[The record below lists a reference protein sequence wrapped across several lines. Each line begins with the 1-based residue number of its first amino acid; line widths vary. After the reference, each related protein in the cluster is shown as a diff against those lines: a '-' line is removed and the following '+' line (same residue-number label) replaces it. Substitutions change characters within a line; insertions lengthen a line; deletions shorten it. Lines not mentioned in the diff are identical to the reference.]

1 MGNNASSFI
10 SVYTCQICDKILHKP
25 MLISCSVCNS
35 RSSNNICQDHLND
48 LFTENA
54 QEALFECK
62 KCKTKLSLIKSDFK
76 ENTQLNL
83 ELQRHAYLSHKKLKL
98 KMRIDAKLDELDQ
111 YLANLKEVKVIEYR
125 EKLSE
130 YFYELRNK
138 VDIKRETFLEKHYD
152 NKNTLDEI
160 NYSSANLI
168 EQLDSTEN
176 EFRKYFMYKIESQ
189 IKVVRKNLDE
199 YKRQLKEMLRNN
211 SSSENDFVKLKIECK
226 TLINQIQS
234 ESIQIEKKFNARLSA
249 CKFEEFLGEEEKFVG
264 ELHLNNFQH
273 EKTRLYSRKVL
284 QKAAQE
290 EFNEGNLVLNSH
302 IK

>member
-1 MGNNASSFI
+1 MGNNASSPI
-10 SVYTCQICDKILHKP
+10 RVYTCQICDKILHKP
-25 MLISCSVCNS
+25 MLIPCSVCNS
-35 RSSNNICQDHLND
+35 SSCTSICQDHLND

-62 KCKTKLSLIKSDFK
+62 KCKTKLNLIKSDFK

-83 ELQRHAYLSHKKLKL
+83 ELQRHAYLSQKKLKL

-130 YFYELRNK
+130 YFYVLRNK

-176 EFRKYFMYKIESQ
+176 EFRKYFMYKIESH
-189 IKVVRKNLDE
+189 INGVKHLDE
-199 YKRQLKEMLRNN
+199 YK
-211 SSSENDFVKLKIECK
+211 
-226 TLINQIQS
+226 
-234 ESIQIEKKFNARLSA
+234 
-249 CKFEEFLGEEEKFVG
+249 
-264 ELHLNNFQH
+264 
-273 EKTRLYSRKVL
+273 
-284 QKAAQE
+284 
-290 EFNEGNLVLNSH
+290 
-302 IK
+302 